1 MNSTEVIK
9 RLKELENSYGE
20 LMKHKEDVKTDTA
33 YYKTLPPSTS
43 KYFLEGN
50 SDVLKNIDTKVLNF
64 FKEYDQ
70 LTRYQ
75 NYEEGIFLIVDL
87 GVDYEDYGAI
97 LNIHGFYK
105 TLADAK
111 NKVEQMFKEDKIN
124 PPIIDSIDEQN
135 GSNFLNNYTLYNGV
149 WRYGL
154 EHCHALA
161 YHFENNR
168 NNG

>member
-1 MNSTEVIK
+1 MNSAEVIE
-9 RLKELENSYGE
+9 RLKELEVSYEE
-20 LMKHKEDVKTDTA
+20 LKKFQKEVKADTA

-50 SDVLKNIDTKVLNF
+50 SDVLKNINTKFETLL
-64 FKEYDQ
+64 KEYDQ
-70 LTRYQ
+70 LT
-75 NYEEGIFLIVDL
+75 EEGIFLVVDL
-87 GVDYEDYGAI
+87 GVDFDDYGTI
-97 LNIHGFYK
+97 LKIHGFYK
-105 TLADAK
+105 NLADAK
-111 NKVEQMFKEDKIN
+111 KKAKQLFKEDKIN
-124 PPIIDSIDEQN
+124 PPIVDYSDEQD
-135 GSNFLNNYTLYNGV
+135 GSNFLNNYVLYNGV